1 VARPQTQW
9 PEIVFEGDVTR
20 AALSKAAAEGR
31 LVRLR
36 PGIYSGRPL
45 ANQSD
50 VVLRN
55 WHQILSHE
63 LPGAIVTDR
72 SARRRGPDNG
82 LLTVVHRRDRP
93 VELPGLTILP
103 RPGEGPLPGDA
114 ETDGIWFASEA
125 RAMLENIR
133 SRRNRRYMDKAELE
147 GWISDIIA
155 TGGERHLNFIRDSA
169 RRITDETGWKDGFQR
184 LSAMIG
190 AALSTQPADSLET
203 PALRARAA
211 GKAYDH
217 NRLALF
223 ERFASALVEIAPD
236 PLPEAAEDSAR
247 RRVQP
252 FYEAYFSN
260 YIEGTE
266 FTLDEAAAIV
276 YEAEIPAGRP
286 EDAHDILGTYRLVS
300 DPADRRR
307 TPSNGPD
314 LLALL
319 VSRHTTLTEGR
330 PEKRPGQFKTRSN
343 RAGGT
348 LFVAPDLAAETLRRA
363 FDAGVQLLDPL
374 ARAAFISFVVAEVHP
389 FDDGNGRISRLM
401 MNAELSAHGEGR
413 ILIPTV
419 YRNNY
424 LAGLRGASHNDNFA
438 SFIAI
443 LRFAQRYAARIDF
456 SDRKT
461 AEADLA
467 RTNAFRDSTEADEV
481 GIRLQMPS

>member
-1 VARPQTQW
+1 VARPQTRW
-9 PEIVFEGDVTR
+9 PEIVFEGEVTR

-31 LVRLR
+31 LVRLAG
-36 PGIYSGRPL
+36 GIYSGRPL
-45 ANQSD
+45 ADQSD

-72 SARRRGPDNG
+72 SARRHGPDDG
-82 LLTVVHRRDRP
+82 LLTVIHHRDRP
-93 VELPGLTILP
+93 LNLPGLIILS
-103 RPGEGPLPGDA
+103 RPGESPLPDDV
-114 ETDGIWFASEA
+114 ETDGVWFASEA
-125 RAMLENIR
+125 RAMLENLR
-133 SRRNRRYMDKAELE
+133 SRRNRRYMDKVEIE
-147 GWISDIIA
+147 TWITDIIA

-169 RRITDETGWKDGFQR
+169 RAIADKTGWTNAFQS
-184 LSAMIG
+184 LSAIIG
-190 AALSTQPADSLET
+190 AALSTQPIDTLKT
-203 PALRARAA
+203 PALRARAE

-217 NRLALF
+217 HRLALF
-223 ERFASALVEIAPD
+223 ERFASALNEIAPD

-247 RRVQP
+247 RRLRP

-276 YEAEIPAGRP
+276 YDADIPTGRP
-286 EDAHDILGTYRLVS
+286 EDAHDILGTYRLVA
-300 DPADRRR
+300 DPVDLRH
-307 TPSNGPD
+307 TPSNPAD

-319 VSRHTTLTEGR
+319 ISRHTILMEGR
-330 PEKRPGQFKTRSN
+330 PEKRPGQFKTRAN

-363 FDAGVQLLDPL
+363 FDVGGRLLDPL
-374 ARAAFISFVVAEVHP
+374 ARAAYISFVVAEVHP
-389 FDDGNGRISRLM
+389 FEDGNGRISRIM
-401 MNAELSAHGEGR
+401 MNAEMSAHGEGR

-438 SFIAI
+438 SFVAI
-443 LRFAQRYAARIDF
+443 LRFAQRYTARIDF
-456 SDRKT
+456 SDRKI

-467 RTNAFRDSTEADEV
+467 RTNAFRDSTEADDV

>member
-9 PEIVFEGDVTR
+9 PEIVFVGEVTR

-31 LVRLR
+31 LVRIGS
-36 PGIYSGRPL
+36 GIYSGRPL

-50 VVLRN
+50 VALRN

-82 LLTVVHRRDRP
+82 LLTVIHQRDRP
-93 VELPGLTILP
+93 LVLPGLTILP
-103 RPGEGPLPGDA
+103 RPGEGPLPGDV

-133 SRRNRRYMDKAELE
+133 SRRNRRYMDKVEIEA
-147 GWISDIIA
+147 WITDIIA

-169 RRITDETGWKDGFQR
+169 LTIARKAGWTDAYQS
-184 LSAMIG
+184 LSAIIG
-190 AALSTQPADSLET
+190 AALSTQPADSLKT
-203 PALRARAA
+203 PALQAHAA

-217 NRLALF
+217 HRLALF
-223 ERFASALVEIAPD
+223 ERFASALSDIAPD
-236 PLPEAAEDSAR
+236 PLPEMAEDSER
-247 RRVQP
+247 RRLQP

-276 YEAEIPAGRP
+276 YDADIPAGRP

-300 DPADRRR
+300 DPIDRRR
-307 TPSNGPD
+307 TPSDPAD

-319 VSRHTTLTEGR
+319 VSRHTTLMEGR
-330 PEKRPGQFKTRSN
+330 PEKRPGQFKTRAN

-348 LFVAPDLAAETLRRA
+348 QFVAPNLAAETLRRA
-363 FDAGVQLLDPL
+363 FDAGGRLIDPL

-389 FDDGNGRISRLM
+389 FDDGNGRISRVM
-401 MNAELSAHGEGR
+401 MNAEMSANGEGR

-438 SFIAI
+438 SFLAI
-443 LRFAQRYAARIDF
+443 LRFAQRFTARIDF

-461 AEADLA
+461 AEAELA
-467 RTNAFRDSTEADEV
+467 RTNAFRDSTEADEA